1 MEQSWTFVRGVANTA
16 LDGLEAGGLPST
28 LLRWER
34 RVPAHTAGREWGVGS
49 YWLLGPQETPARWV
63 QGLVTQLPQILLDAP
78 FPEVD
83 LTSDSRRIP
92 PGASRSPSPPVLR
105 PLRPPGACPQVSCP
119 ARSLAHAACFSGPS
133 CLPVSLWGRL
143 LLPGSLSRLPTPAR
157 CTDLAVVFGHLAG
170 AQHGL
175 GSWSSARGATAL
187 SAGLRREE
195 VCGRGGLWGQSGA
208 LPRGFW
214 HLMGLQ

>member
-78 FPEVD
+78 CPEVD
-83 LTSDSRRIP
+83 LTSDSRRILLRLTKPRPSGPPPSASPWCLP
-92 PGASRSPSPPVLR
+92 PGLLPCPLPRSRCLFLRAELPPRQPVGSTA
-105 PLRPPGACPQVSCP
+105 PPGV
-119 ARSLAHAACFSGPS
+119 
-133 CLPVSLWGRL
+133 PVTAPHPGTLHRL
-143 LLPGSLSRLPTPAR
+143 GCCVWPPRWSTAWPWLL
-157 CTDLAVVFGHLAG
+157 V
-170 AQHGL
+170 
-175 GSWSSARGATAL
+175 
-187 SAGLRREE
+187 
-195 VCGRGGLWGQSGA
+195 
-208 LPRGFW
+208 
-214 HLMGLQ
+214 